1 MEAHATPR
9 ASELDDSEACVVK
22 FSSCV
27 MKEPSSTRAPLPY
40 TCMTRRLQ
48 KKTEK
53 RLNNNEIIEIAKFP
67 AL

>member
-1 MEAHATPR
+1 
-9 ASELDDSEACVVK
+9 
-22 FSSCV
+22 